1 MFQPRQLFADD
12 RFLWSGKLASE
23 LILDVA
29 LRGSYSAFS

>member
-12 RFLWSGKLASE
+12 RFLWGKLASE